1 MTSHIVHRRVAF
13 AGTTAV
19 LLALHASS
27 LFAAGIPQ
35 AVLAEKHR
43 AVLKDHC
50 VSCHGAENQKG
61 TFRVDDLPFT
71 ITTIEVAEKW
81 QKVLNAIN
89 AGEMPPEDEKQP
101 AKDAKAD
108 LLEDLSQVM
117 VAARRT
123 LNDSQGVITMRR
135 LNRRE
140 YANTIRDLLGVEIDV
155 RSLPADSGAGNFDT
169 AGASLFMSSDQ
180 FQLYRSLGAKA
191 LSEAFHL
198 ARTPVTVK
206 TLRLEPETSVNKAVE
221 REMERQVSIR
231 KRFGLWTRA
240 VNAAAALPE
249 NARVAAEIRQRTKD
263 NPQKFY
269 LEWEKLKDAP
279 SPAGFGFPDAA
290 DAVHHEG
297 QWERFVPE
305 IADYLAL
312 PLVRSGVYLGAG
324 SLSNRSVAISMPG
337 DWPPG
342 DYRLRIRLGCT
353 EPERV
358 LLSSRTREVP
368 DTKVSIPFH
377 AERCF
382 IDVAPS
388 GAEPP
393 LSTHHVTAKATA
405 PQELVVPLHVES
417 GGNRYFRVIERGS
430 YEGRPNN
437 YFEEARSRNRVGSD
451 PVLWVDWL
459 EVEGPMVA
467 ASCMAAR
474 EEMKGWLERLD
485 KKDWTT
491 LQFIQAFAAK
501 ALRGRPP
508 APTFLERLATIHDEQ
523 SRNGMKPRLED
534 TLAVV
539 LASPSFLYLAEPGTD
554 RKPRLLT
561 DTELASRLSYFLWS
575 APPDGELLSLA
586 KQGALVDPK
595 ALDVQTDRLLADERA
610 GDFVAAFVGQWL
622 GLSRLDFFQFNIKM
636 HRDFD
641 LGMKEA
647 ARQEVYQTFAHL
659 LHHSGSLSRLLK
671 SDTVVIN
678 GILANYYDIPGVA
691 GDAFREVK
699 LPPGSP
705 RGGLLGM
712 AGILAM
718 GGNGE
723 HTSPVERGAWVL
735 RKLMH
740 SPPPPA
746 PPNVPMLT
754 RLEGKPLTTRELIA
768 AHQEEPQCAQCH
780 RKIDPIGFGL
790 ENFSAAGKWRTEDDR
805 PGVPG
810 NRRAID
816 PSGAFYK
823 GASFRDYPELRDQ
836 IAANPERFARGF
848 AEALTEYGLGRSVG
862 FQDEDLIE
870 AMMSRAQA
878 KDFAIREFVH
888 ALVSSK
894 EFRRK

>member
-1 MTSHIVHRRVAF
+1 MRLLRFVFLIAAVHSIATAK
-13 AGTTAV
+13 AGAV
-19 LLALHASS
+19 DHAVM
-27 LFAAGIPQ
+27 P
-35 AVLAEKHR
+35 ERHR
-43 AVLKDHC
+43 ALFKEHC
-50 VSCHGAENQKG
+50 VSCHGAEKQKG
-61 TFRVDDLPFT
+61 KFRVDELPFA

-206 TLRLEPETSVNKAVE
+206 TLRVEPETSVNKAVE

-263 NPQKFY
+263 NPHKFY

-297 QWERFVPE
+297 QWERTVPE
-305 IADYLAL
+305 IADYLTL
-312 PLVRSGVYLGAG
+312 PLVRSGVYLGGG
-324 SLSNRSVAISMPG
+324 SLSNRSVAISVPG

-358 LLSSRTREVP
+358 LLSSRTGEVP

-377 AERCF
+377 ADRCF
-382 IDVAPS
+382 IDVSPTG

-393 LSTHHVTAKATA
+393 LSTHHATAKVTA
-405 PQELVVPLHVES
+405 PQELLVPLHVES
-417 GGNRYFRVIERGS
+417 GGNRHFRVSERGS

-437 YFEEARSRNRVGSD
+437 YFEEARVRNRVGSD

-459 EVEGPMVA
+459 EVEGPMVP
-467 ASCMAAR
+467 ASRMVAR

-485 KKDWTT
+485 KKEWTT
-491 LQFIQAFAAK
+491 LQFVQAFAAK

-508 APTFLERLATIHDEQ
+508 APAFLERLATIHDEQ
-523 SRNGMKPRLED
+523 SHNGMKPRLED

-575 APPDGELLSLA
+575 APPDEALRSLA

-595 ALDVQTDRLLADERA
+595 ALEVQADRLLADERA
-610 GDFVAAFVGQWL
+610 SDFVQAFVGQWL

-641 LGMKEA
+641 LGMKGA
-647 ARQEVYQTFAHL
+647 ARQEVYQTFAHR
-659 LHHSGSLSRLLK
+659 LHHGGSLSRLLK

-740 SPPPPA
+740 APPPPA

-754 RLEGKPLTTRELIA
+754 RLAGKPLTTRELIA

-805 PGVPG
+805 PGVPA
-810 NRRAID
+810 NRRTID
-816 PSGAFYK
+816 PSGAFFK

-836 IAANPERFARGF
+836 IAAKPERFARGF
-848 AEALTEYGLGRSVG
+848 AEALIEYGLGRSVG

-870 AMMSRAQA
+870 AMMSRARA

-894 EFRRK
+894 EFRSK

>member
-19 LLALHASS
+19 LLALHTSS

-35 AVLAEKHR
+35 AVFAEKHR

-50 VSCHGAENQKG
+50 VSCHGAEKQEGK
-61 TFRVDDLPFT
+61 FRVDDLPFT

-206 TLRLEPETSVNKAVE
+206 TLRVEPETSVNKGVE

-231 KRFGLWTRA
+231 KRFGLWTRE

-249 NARVAAEIRQRTKD
+249 NARVAAEIRQRMKD
-263 NPQKFY
+263 KFY
-269 LEWEKLKDAP
+269 LEWEKLKNAP

-297 QWERFVPE
+297 QWELFVPE

-312 PLVRSGVYLGAG
+312 PLVRSGVYLGG
-324 SLSNRSVAISMPG
+324 GPNKRSVAISVPG

-358 LLSSRTREVP
+358 LLSSRTSEVP
-368 DTKVSIPFH
+368 DTTVSIPFH
-377 AERCF
+377 ADRCF
-382 IDVAPS
+382 IDVAPGGS
-388 GAEPP
+388 EPP
-393 LSTHHVTAKATA
+393 LSTHHVTAKFTD
-405 PQELVVPLHVES
+405 PKELVVPLHVES
-417 GGNRYFRVIERGS
+417 GGNRYFRVSERGS

-437 YFEEARSRNRVGSD
+437 YFEEARVRNRVGSD

-459 EVEGPMVA
+459 EVEGPMVPV
-467 ASCMAAR
+467 SDMEAR

-485 KKDWTT
+485 KKEWST

-508 APTFLERLATIHDEQ
+508 APAFLERLATIHDEQ

-539 LASPSFLYLAEPGTD
+539 LASPSFLYLAEPGTE
-554 RKPRLLT
+554 RAPRLLT

-575 APPDGELLSLA
+575 APPDEELRLLA
-586 KQGALVDPK
+586 KQGGLCDPK
-595 ALDVQTDRLLADERA
+595 VLEAQTDRLLADERG
-610 GDFVAAFVGQWL
+610 GDFVEAFVGQWL

-636 HRDFD
+636 HRDID

-647 ARQEVYQTFAHL
+647 ARQEVYETFAHL
-659 LHHSGSLSRLLK
+659 LHHGGSLSRLLM

-699 LPPGSP
+699 IPPGSP

-805 PGVPG
+805 PGVPA
-810 NRRAID
+810 NRRTID
-816 PSGAFYK
+816 PSGAFFK
-823 GASFRDYPELRDQ
+823 GETFRDYPQLRDQ
-836 IAANPERFARGF
+836 IADKPERFARGF
-848 AEALTEYGLGRSVG
+848 AEALIEYGLGRSVG

-888 ALVSSK
+888 ALVISK
-894 EFRRK
+894 EFRSK

>member
-1 MTSHIVHRRVAF
+1 MRLLRFVFLIAAVHSIATAK
-13 AGTTAV
+13 AGAV
-19 LLALHASS
+19 DHAVM
-27 LFAAGIPQ
+27 P
-35 AVLAEKHR
+35 ERHR
-43 AVLKDHC
+43 ALFKEHC
-50 VSCHGAENQKG
+50 VSCHGAEKQKG
-61 TFRVDDLPFT
+61 KFRVDDVPFT
-71 ITTIEVAEKW
+71 ITTIEAAEKW

-101 AKDAKAD
+101 TKDAKAD

-206 TLRLEPETSVNKAVE
+206 TLRVEPETSVNKAVE

-263 NPQKFY
+263 NPHKFY

-297 QWERFVPE
+297 QWERTVPE
-305 IADYLAL
+305 IADYLTL
-312 PLVRSGVYLGAG
+312 PLVRSGVYLGGG

-358 LLSSRTREVP
+358 LLSSRTGEVP

-377 AERCF
+377 ADRCF
-382 IDVAPS
+382 IDVSPTG

-393 LSTHHVTAKATA
+393 LSTHHATAKVTA
-405 PQELVVPLHVES
+405 PQELLVPLHVES
-417 GGNRYFRVIERGS
+417 GGNRHFRVSERGS

-437 YFEEARSRNRVGSD
+437 YFEEARVRNRVGSD

-459 EVEGPMVA
+459 EVEGPMVP
-467 ASCMAAR
+467 ASRMVAR

-485 KKDWTT
+485 KKEWTT
-491 LQFIQAFAAK
+491 LQFVQAFAAK

-508 APTFLERLATIHDEQ
+508 APAFLERLATIHDEQ
-523 SRNGMKPRLED
+523 SHNGMKPRLED

-575 APPDGELLSLA
+575 APPDEALRSLA

-595 ALDVQTDRLLADERA
+595 ALEVQADRLLADERA
-610 GDFVAAFVGQWL
+610 SDFVQAFVGQWL

-641 LGMKEA
+641 LGMKGA
-647 ARQEVYQTFAHL
+647 ARQEVYQTFAHR
-659 LHHSGSLSRLLK
+659 LHHGGSLSRLLK

-740 SPPPPA
+740 APPPPA

-754 RLEGKPLTTRELIA
+754 RLAGKPLTTRELIA

-805 PGVPG
+805 PGVPA
-810 NRRAID
+810 NRRTID
-816 PSGAFYK
+816 PSGAFFK

-836 IAANPERFARGF
+836 IAAKPERFARGF
-848 AEALTEYGLGRSVG
+848 AEALIEYGLGRSVG

-870 AMMSRAQA
+870 AMMSRARA

-894 EFRRK
+894 EFRSK

>member
-35 AVLAEKHR
+35 AVFAEKHR

-50 VSCHGAENQKG
+50 VSCHGAETQEGK
-61 TFRVDDLPFT
+61 FRVDDLPFT

-101 AKDAKAD
+101 TKDAKAD

-155 RSLPADSGAGNFDT
+155 RSLPADTGAGNFDT

-180 FQLYRSLGAKA
+180 FELYRSLGAKA
-191 LSEAFHL
+191 LSEAFYL
-198 ARTPVTVK
+198 ARMPVTVK
-206 TLRLEPETSVNKAVE
+206 KLRAEPETSVNKGVE

-231 KRFGLWTRA
+231 KRFGLWTRE

-249 NARVAAEIRQRTKD
+249 NAGVVAEIRQRTKD
-263 NPQKFY
+263 RVY
-269 LEWEKLKDAP
+269 LEWEKLKGAP
-279 SPAGFGFPDAA
+279 SPAAFGFPDAA

-297 QWERFVPE
+297 QWELFVPE

-312 PLVRSGVYLGAG
+312 PLVRNGVYLGG
-324 SLSNRSVAISMPG
+324 GPNKRSVAISVPG

-353 EPERV
+353 EPERL
-358 LLSSRTREVP
+358 LLSSRTSEVP

-377 AERCF
+377 ADRCF
-382 IDVAPS
+382 IDVAPGGS
-388 GAEPP
+388 EPP
-393 LSTHHVTAKATA
+393 LSTHHVTAKVADPT
-405 PQELVVPLHVES
+405 ELVVPVHVES
-417 GGNRYFRVIERGS
+417 GGNRYFRVSERGS

-437 YFEEARSRNRVGSD
+437 YFEEAKVRNRVGSD

-459 EVEGPMVA
+459 EVEGPMVP
-467 ASCMAAR
+467 ASHVAMR

-485 KKDWTT
+485 KKEWTT

-508 APTFLERLATIHDEQ
+508 APAFLERLATIHDEQ

-575 APPDGELLSLA
+575 APPDEALLSLA

-595 ALDVQTDRLLADERA
+595 ALEVQTDRLLADERA
-610 GDFVAAFVGQWL
+610 SDFVAAFVGQWL

-647 ARQEVYQTFAHL
+647 ARQEVYETFAHL
-659 LHHSGSLSRLLK
+659 LHHGGSLSRLLK

-805 PGVPG
+805 PGVPA

-816 PSGAFYK
+816 PGGAFYK
-823 GASFRDYPELRDQ
+823 GETFRDYPQLRDQ
-836 IAANPERFARGF
+836 IAAQPERFARGF
-848 AEALTEYGLGRSVG
+848 AEALIEYGLGRSVG

-894 EFRRK
+894 EFRSK

>member
-13 AGTTAV
+13 ASITAV
-19 LLALHASS
+19 LLALHANL
-27 LFAAGIPQ
+27 LFAAGIPP
-35 AVLAEKHR
+35 AVFAEKHR

-50 VSCHGAENQKG
+50 VSCHGAKKQEGK
-61 TFRVDDLPFT
+61 FRVDDLPFT

-117 VAARRT
+117 VVARRT

-206 TLRLEPETSVNKAVE
+206 TLRVEPETSVNKGVE

-231 KRFGLWTRA
+231 KRFGLWTREL
-240 VNAAAALPE
+240 NAAAALPE
-249 NARVAAEIRQRTKD
+249 NARVAAEIRQRTRD
-263 NPQKFY
+263 NPRKFY

-297 QWERFVPE
+297 QWELFVPE

-312 PLVRSGVYLGAG
+312 PLVRSGVYLGG
-324 SLSNRSVAISMPG
+324 GPNKRSVAISVPG

-358 LLSSRTREVP
+358 LLSSRTSEVP
-368 DTKVSIPFH
+368 DTTVSIPFH
-377 AERCF
+377 ADRCF
-382 IDVAPS
+382 IDVAPGGS
-388 GAEPP
+388 EPP
-393 LSTHHVTAKATA
+393 LSTHHVTAKVTD
-405 PQELVVPLHVES
+405 PKELVVPLHVES
-417 GGNRYFRVIERGS
+417 GGNRYFRVSERGS

-437 YFEEARSRNRVGSD
+437 YFEEARVRNRVGSD

-459 EVEGPMVA
+459 EVEGPMVS
-467 ASCMAAR
+467 ASDMAAR
-474 EEMKGWLERLD
+474 EEMRSWLERLD
-485 KKDWTT
+485 KKEWTS
-491 LQFIQAFAAK
+491 LQFIQAFAVK

-508 APTFLERLATIHDEQ
+508 APAFLERLATIHDEQ
-523 SRNGMKPRLED
+523 LRNGMKPRLED

-561 DTELASRLSYFLWS
+561 DMELASRLSYFLWS
-575 APPDGELLSLA
+575 APPDGALLSLA
-586 KQGALVDPK
+586 KQGALIDPK
-595 ALDVQTDRLLADERA
+595 ALEAQTSRLLADERA
-610 GDFVAAFVGQWL
+610 SDFVKAFAGQWL

-647 ARQEVYQTFAHL
+647 ARQEVYETFAHL
-659 LHHSGSLSRLLK
+659 LHHGGSLSRLLK

-805 PGVPG
+805 PGVPA
-810 NRRAID
+810 NHRTID
-816 PSGAFYK
+816 PSGAFFK
-823 GASFRDYPELRDQ
+823 GETFRGYPELRDQ
-836 IAANPERFARGF
+836 IAAKPERFARGF
-848 AEALTEYGLGRSVG
+848 AEALIEYGLGRSVG
-862 FQDEDLIE
+862 FQDEDLIG

-894 EFRRK
+894 EFRSK